1 VEAVADLSAE
11 KKVRLSAHEISP
23 TLAAF
28 ADERALRVVLRNLIA
43 NALKFTG
50 EGGQVEVAAW
60 TEDANIVVSVKDNG
74 IGISEQRLRQLLS
87 GGAMSSVS
95 GVRGE
100 PGTGFGLSMCR
111 DILQRFGG
119 RVDARSTAGQ
129 GSEFFVYLPRT
140 ETTPGVLSAQPQRD
154 AA

>member
-1 VEAVADLSAE
+1 VEAAADLSAE
-11 KKVRLSAHEISP
+11 KKVRLSAREIPP
-23 TLAAF
+23 TLAAS
-28 ADERALRVVLRNLIA
+28 ADERALYVILRNLIG

-50 EGGQVEVAAW
+50 EGGQIEVAAW

-87 GGAMSSVS
+87 GGATSSVS

-119 RVDARSTAGQ
+119 RIDARSTPGQ

-140 ETTPGVLSAQPQRD
+140 KTTPSIFSAQPQRD